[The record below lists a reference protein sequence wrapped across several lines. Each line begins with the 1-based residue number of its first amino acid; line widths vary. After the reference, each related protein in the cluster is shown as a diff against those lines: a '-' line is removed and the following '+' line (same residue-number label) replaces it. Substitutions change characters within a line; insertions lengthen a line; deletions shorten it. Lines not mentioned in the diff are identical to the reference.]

1 MPPLSPLENT
11 LNTLCERL
19 AVWQSRFPEPIDDL
33 RHLAQAFT
41 AKLARL
47 STDELRLSI
56 GIMGQVKAGKSS
68 FLNALLFEGREVLP
82 VAATPK
88 TANLTRISYGH
99 APLLTVDFYSQ
110 HEWAAIETA
119 AASAGE
125 HSEARVA
132 RDLLKMVAEQRVDVA
147 AVLAQGRQSIPAT
160 DVDGLMDKLNDY
172 VGENGRLTAL
182 VKSTEIQLPLE
193 ELKGYDVVDT
203 PGMNDP
209 VPSRTQKTRE
219 YMAQCDVVFFLS
231 RCSQFLDQSDM
242 DLLAGQL
249 PGNGVKRMVLV
260 AGQFDGALSDDGF
273 NCASLA
279 QTELNLKTRLSKR
292 AKVEMGKAAD
302 SQEQRDRSAIADL
315 LRRLQTP
322 IFASTY
328 AHAFA
333 HQDEALWSKSMQHMH
348 GQLREMADSAW
359 DGYRF
364 TAEDWTR
371 IGNFAALK
379 IAYNTARANKQ
390 ALLQA
395 QREGLMPETR
405 AELQARL
412 QTLIDTVDNRAE
424 QLRKGDIKVL
434 EKNLQACA
442 GRIQGIAAR
451 LSEVMDRTAT
461 QARTNLRDIKA
472 DLEADAQTSSQLRTR
487 SGTKSITESYQVS
500 TSRWYNPFS
509 WGSKETVYTTRSES
523 YQYIATADAIEK
535 LVQFGQ
541 QTTASLRR
549 QFNRLV
555 SLSTLRADL
564 KRSLIQELNTGSQGF
579 NPADFR
585 NTLEGTL
592 NRLTLPE
599 LQLELGDIAGA
610 IGAHFSG
617 EISGAEKMAALRA
630 TQQQVVKQVLD
641 SLLSAFT
648 TGVDALCAQLEIT
661 RDSLGDELASD
672 LQKERTQL
680 QRAFCDKAQ
689 ELEVYAEILQVS
701 RAALNETMS
710 INPA

>member
-1 MPPLSPLENT
+1 MPASFIPLENT
-11 LNTLCERL
+11 LKTLCERL
-19 AVWQSRFPEPIDDL
+19 AIWQSRFPAPIDDL
-33 RHLAQAFT
+33 QHLAQAFS
-41 AKLARL
+41 AKLVRL

-68 FLNALLFEGREVLP
+68 FLNALLFEGRAVLP

-88 TANLTRISYGH
+88 TANLTRISYGD
-99 APLLTVDFYSQ
+99 APLLTVDFYSPQ
-110 HEWAAIETA
+110 EWASIKTA

-125 HSEARVA
+125 HAEARVA
-132 RDLLKMVAEQRVDVA
+132 RDLLKMVAEQRLDVA
-147 AVLAQGRQSIPAT
+147 AVLAQGRQKIPAT

-231 RCSQFLDQSDM
+231 RCSQFLDQSDI

-260 AGQFDGALSDDGF
+260 AGQFDGALSDDGYDR
-273 NCASLA
+273 ASLA
-279 QTELNLKTRLSKR
+279 QSERNIKTRLSNR
-292 AKVEMGKAAD
+292 AKAEMGKL
-302 SQEQRDRSAIADL
+302 ADL
-315 LRRLQTP
+315 REQQGRTEIAGLLRNLQTP

-333 HQDEALWSKSMQHMH
+333 SQDAARWGKSMQHMH
-348 GQLREMADSAW
+348 EQLQEIADSAW

-364 TAEDWTR
+364 TPEDWTR
-371 IGNFAALK
+371 LGNFAALK
-379 IAYNTARANKQ
+379 IAYNAARADKQ
-390 ALLQA
+390 VLLQA
-395 QREGLMPETR
+395 QRAGLIPETR
-405 AELQARL
+405 AELQLRL
-412 QTLIDTVDNRAE
+412 QVLIDTVDHRAE
-424 QLRKGDIKVL
+424 QLRKGDIKTI

-451 LSEVMDRTAT
+451 LAEVMERTSA
-461 QARTNLRDIKA
+461 QARASLHDIKA
-472 DLEADAQTSSQLRTR
+472 ELESDAQSSSQLRTR
-487 SGTKSITESYQVS
+487 SGTKTHTESYQVS
-500 TSRWYNPFS
+500 TSKWYNPFS
-509 WGSKETVYTTRSES
+509 WGDKETVYRTSSES
-523 YQYIATADAIEK
+523 YEYIATADAIEK

-549 QFNRLV
+549 QFNHLV

-564 KRSLIQELNTGSQGF
+564 KRSLIQELNTTSEGF

-592 NRLTLPE
+592 NRLVLPE
-599 LQLELGDIAGA
+599 LHLELGDIAGM
-610 IGAHFSG
+610 ISAHFSG
-617 EISGAEKMAALRA
+617 EICGAAKMEALRA
-630 TQQQVVKQVLD
+630 TQQQTVNQVIKQ
-641 SLLSAFT
+641 LLASFT
-648 TGVDALCAQLEIT
+648 AGVDALCAQLAIT
-661 RDSLGDELASD
+661 GNSLNGELASD
-672 LQKERTQL
+672 LKKEQCQL
-680 QRAFCDKAQ
+680 QKAFTDQ
-689 ELEVYAEILQVS
+689 ERELEVYAEILQVS
-701 RAALNETMS
+701 RAALQK
-710 INPA
+710 A